1 MELLLRG
8 EKTSENKDETKHIKT
23 YIGNYYARYSK

>member
-8 EKTSENKDETKHIKT
+8 EKAPENNDETKHIET
-23 YIGNYYARYSK
+23 FDGNYYAW